1 MLVSA
6 FWGLCIFCVRLLRVC
21 SFNEDG
27 HSRASNS
34 GMGNRYGTHAFI
46 YINNKF
52 LMGCIRRFYYEK
64 DNVSFVGHWL
74 VRVVHRL

>member
-1 MLVSA
+1 MFA
-6 FWGLCIFCVRLLRVC
+6 
-21 SFNEDG
+21 
-27 HSRASNS
+27 HSTKMGIPEPQTVGWAT
-34 GMGNRYGTHAFI
+34 GMALTLFF

-64 DNVSFVGHWL
+64 DNVSFVGHLL